1 MAVNHALLFINN
13 GPRQGMEPRAL
24 ENYEAI
30 KAFWN
35 HKKQAG
41 KIDNFM
47 FLTPQSTG
55 NKSMPAAMLLVTG
68 DRATLQDIRWAD
80 EEFLKLHTQ
89 TMMTMND
96 YACLDTYAGEGQ
108 EKHMARFVALM
119 KK

>member
-68 DRATLQDIRWAD
+68 DRATVTAVR
-80 EEFLKLHTQ
+80 HTVQ
-89 TMMTMND
+89 ELEGGRRQEASPTMTFN
-96 YACLDTYAGEGQ
+96 LRRVGGGWVIDTIQ
-108 EKHMARFVALM
+108 
-119 KK
+119 